1 MNPARI
7 AILLAALV
15 LAGCAT
21 QTRERAEASKRKGF
35 TAVQERPGL
44 GTSWGEQR
52 ESWVEPAPFARTSAE
67 HPSGQARIY
76 YNDREGANAMLAF
89 LGGPARPCDGWQPSA
104 GGLLRLGLRTGNGT
118 WAECRES
125 HGRRIATGDH
135 GARYEV
141 MLKNDARHAVEVV
154 VSVDGLDAMDG
165 KPASFRKRGYV
176 LAPFETL
183 AVEVSARAPRRSPHF
198 TSARCPA
205 ATGSAGTGTRRTQA
219 SSVSQ
224 SSRKNAAIP
233 PPMIPPLATT
243 PGVQKHR
250 VRKAPGMIFPRHR
263 RREPLTEA
271 G

>member
-183 AVEVSARAPRRSPHF
+183 AVEGFRTSPASVAAFHFGPMSGSYGQRRHGNTANAGVIGVAVFEEKRRHPA
-198 TSARCPA
+198 TDDPA
-205 ATGSAGTGTRRTQA
+205 AGDHAWRAKA
-219 SSVSQ
+219 S
-224 SSRKNAAIP
+224 RP
-233 PPMIPPLATT
+233 E
-243 PGVQKHR
+243 G
-250 VRKAPGMIFPRHR
+250 PRHDFST
-263 RREPLTEA
+263 PPEA
-271 G
+271 